1 LKTREADPIHP
12 VRFDS
17 KCRKPKAGFFSFVIV
32 CYSERKG
39 LRLRRQ
45 ILRRVLAV
53 MVLAAMLALLA
64 IPAWADTPPGDSDTA
79 RVQANSEI
87 QSVYTGV

>member
-1 LKTREADPIHP
+1 
-12 VRFDS
+12 
-17 KCRKPKAGFFSFVIV
+17 
-32 CYSERKG
+32 
-39 LRLRRQ
+39 
-45 ILRRVLAV
+45 